1 MTKTAAMLAAA
12 LSDAWKANGASSA
25 LAAATTPRK
34 AQTANTTARPLFP
47 TVMDLEMEGWL
58 MRILSEEHGA
68 RNHIQARGELIE
80 IKLAG
85 FPAIPIDGT
94 SDSDI
99 NLLRAI
105 PRALLRAPPAKSR
118 SRDVAKMRHLIVSRA
133 RWPSM
138 R

>member
-1 MTKTAAMLAAA
+1 
-12 LSDAWKANGASSA
+12 
-25 LAAATTPRK
+25 
-34 AQTANTTARPLFP
+34 
-47 TVMDLEMEGWL
+47 MDLEMEGWL
-58 MRILSEEHGA
+58 MRILSEEHRA

-85 FPAIPIDGT
+85 FPAIPIDRT

-105 PRALLRAPPAKSR
+105 PRTAESASGKSR

-133 RWPSM
+133 RWPSV